1 LDSRINYTL
10 QKQEA
15 SSVNVNGNG
24 ALLFNL
30 YRYSSINPL
39 LTPEGRYNTTTGA
52 TAYAE
57 MDGGGYNNY
66 NRNFLDGVFTARV
79 AEVVK
84 GLELRAVYGMQYRR
98 GDRHHLRRTAERWYR
113 TVGGSVINDRH
124 S

>member
-1 LDSRINYTL
+1 MQTHNISARGGDEKINFLISVGYHNKEGIFKVGPDRNDRYNMRINLGTKLSKHLSLDSRINYTL

-52 TAYAE
+52 T
-57 MDGGGYNNY
+57 G
-66 NRNFLDGVFTARV
+66 
-79 AEVVK
+79 
-84 GLELRAVYGMQYRR
+84 
-98 GDRHHLRRTAERWYR
+98 
-113 TVGGSVINDRH
+113 
-124 S
+124 